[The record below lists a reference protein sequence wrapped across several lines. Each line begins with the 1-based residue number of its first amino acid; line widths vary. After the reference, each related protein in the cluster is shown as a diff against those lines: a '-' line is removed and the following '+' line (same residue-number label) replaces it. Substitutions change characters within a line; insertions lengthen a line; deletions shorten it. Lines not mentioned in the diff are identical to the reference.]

1 MKLFSKKELLYMKEF
16 VVKQNKEYFKS
27 SEIKDDDLY
36 KKNKSI
42 NDIYR
47 IISKK

>member
-1 MKLFSKKELLYMKEF
+1 MKLFSKKELLDMKEF
-16 VVKQNKEYFKS
+16 VAKQNREYFNS
-27 SEIKDDDLY
+27 SEMKGEDLY